1 MLEGANELF
10 GTLQSFCNGE
20 YGMIIPLTVKGNG
33 EVMFIR
39 EKVEGKYV
47 QVGINIFDECIFQYI
62 EKVKLEHDDIVEPC
76 GNYDSIISYEDCND
90 DFFMGMDDWID
101 TLFGGGYSSF
111 WIASHSL
118 RDIVQILKEE
128 Y

>member
-47 QVGINIFDECIFQYI
+47 QVGINIFDSSIYKYI
-62 EKVKLEHDDIVEPC
+62 EKNTITSGNDIEETYGDYDEVIQPYDIDDTIE
-76 GNYDSIISYEDCND
+76 Y
-90 DFFMGMDDWID
+90 FFNGK
-101 TLFGGGYSSF
+101 YSSLY
-111 WIASHSL
+111 IASHSL
-118 RDIVQILKEE
+118 QEILDQIEEE